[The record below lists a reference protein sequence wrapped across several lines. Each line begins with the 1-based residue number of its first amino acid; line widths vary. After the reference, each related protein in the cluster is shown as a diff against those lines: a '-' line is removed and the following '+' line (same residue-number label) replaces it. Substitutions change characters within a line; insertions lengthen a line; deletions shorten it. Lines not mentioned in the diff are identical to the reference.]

1 MKKLSIV
8 HASPVTPVFAQLD
21 LKNMTIKVKD
31 GTGTPLEVE
40 MKVGEGNLTYSEK
53 KTIEYTLDRGVLD
66 EVREGDEV
74 PVEVS
79 FDLTWEIMLGGEIKE
94 IIKGD
99 DHTTSYVSTDADPC
113 RPYACD
119 IEITYTPPCTGA
131 NEVVTLPDFRWESI
145 DSDLRAGTLSVTG
158 KCNVKEIPT
167 N

>member
-1 MKKLSIV
+1 MKLNLIQS
-8 HASPVTPVFAQLD
+8 SSETPVFAQID
-21 LKNMTIKVKD
+21 LKNMVLKVKD
-31 GTGTPLEVE
+31 GAATPLEVE
-40 MKVGEGNLTYSEK
+40 IKIGEGNLTYSEK

-79 FDLTWEIMLGGEIKE
+79 FDLTWELLLGGDIKK
-94 IIKGD
+94 IIKGNAD
-99 DHTTSYVSTDADPC
+99 GGTYKSTDADVC

-119 IEITYTPPCTGA
+119 IEIVYTPPCATSLA
-131 NEVVTLPDFRWESI
+131 ETVVLPDFRQESI

-167 N
+167 V